1 MDQTIPRILSFDRFE
16 LDLMRGCARVA
27 GRDLEL
33 RPKAF
38 RLLGHL
44 AENAGRL
51 VSKQELHDAVWGRVA
66 VSDDALVQCIREL
79 RRKLG
84 DADHVLIRTVPR
96 RGYLLDVGNDLAGK
110 DLPGRAASDVASA
123 PTAPSEAPAAAAP
136 PRPWYA
142 RNPARWAAAIVV
154 AALALAPIP
163 AGRWASPP
171 PRDLI
176 SAADARQ
183 LARLAAEKEL
193 PLPAFHITSLAEDV
207 PDAIRRYVGVWVSDT
222 GWAYSDR
229 QLMVIVTSVTRR
241 GDVSGYL
248 VNGPSKPYSR
258 TKGPAFAMAFK
269 GYINA
274 GALRYDGYVGM
285 YLANLDGDGGMEFKL
300 VFQDGVITKAR
311 LRQIWSLPKSSRT
324 ESAERAGDDVE
335 RSAPFVAEK
344 TGTLLSALAGHDGSR
359 LAHGGKK

>member
-1 MDQTIPRILSFDRFE
+1 MDQIIPRILTFDRFE
-16 LDLMRGCARVA
+16 LDLTRGCVRVA
-27 GRDLEL
+27 GRDLDL

-38 RLLGHL
+38 HLLCHL

-84 DADHVLIRTVPR
+84 DVDRVIIRTIPR
-96 RGYLLDVGNDLAGK
+96 RGYLLNAGENGSEIALA
-110 DLPGRAASDVASA
+110 A
-123 PTAPSEAPAAAAP
+123 TAPPEAPATRAS

-142 RNPARWAAAIVV
+142 GKPARWAAAMVV
-154 AALALAPIP
+154 VALALAPVS
-163 AGRWASPP
+163 AGRWVSPP

-183 LARLAAEKEL
+183 LVQLAAEKEL
-193 PLPAFHITSLAEDV
+193 PLPAFRITSLAEDV

-222 GWAYSDR
+222 GWVYSDR
-229 QLMVIVTSVTRR
+229 QFMVIVTSVTKR

-248 VNGPSKPYSR
+248 VNGPSRPYSR
-258 TKGPAFAMAFK
+258 MKGPAFAMAFK

-285 YLANLDGDGGMEFKL
+285 YLANLDRDGGMEFKL

-311 LRQIWSLPKSSRT
+311 LRQIWTLPKGGRT
-324 ESAERAGDDVE
+324 ESAERAGGGLEHSSPLV
-335 RSAPFVAEK
+335 
-344 TGTLLSALAGHDGSR
+344 TGTPLLALAGHDTSG
-359 LAHGGKK
+359 LAHDGKK